1 MHLLHVALSGV
12 CFAVSLLLDFELQQ
26 IAMLL
31 ATLTASVNLYS
42 DQLPHHLTASIFFWD
57 IFLKLDR
64 VSRPENISFLIF
76 RTSNR
81 LQVIRRALF
90 LSPSLPLGALH
101 APRVS
106 HSRFSLSLSP
116 SLFLALGALHAP
128 RVLLSSPSLSYLSRH
143 TFPQSPLPQDNLL
156 PPSSRLCSLSEQE
169 TTRERAPERAR
180 FLVAVNVLAVNTLAV
195 NGALHALYS
204 VKKCLTHS
212 I

>member
-1 MHLLHVALSGV
+1 
-12 CFAVSLLLDFELQQ
+12 
-26 IAMLL
+26 MLL
-31 ATLTASVNLYS
+31 ATLTASVNFYS
-42 DQLPHHLTASIFFWD
+42 DQLPHHLTASLFFWD
-57 IFLKLDR
+57 IFLKLDLF
-64 VSRPENISFLIF
+64 RPENISFLIF

-180 FLVAVNVLAVNTLAV
+180 FLVAVNVLAVNALAV
-195 NGALHALYS
+195 NGLAVNGVLPLYIASESVLYTLYS
-204 VKKCLTHS
+204 VKKCLIHS
-212 I
+212 M

>member
-1 MHLLHVALSGV
+1 
-12 CFAVSLLLDFELQQ
+12 
-26 IAMLL
+26 MLL

-42 DQLPHHLTASIFFWD
+42 DQLPHHLTASIFFWN
-57 IFLKLDR
+57 IFLKLDLK
-64 VSRPENISFLIF
+64 IFFFLIF

-180 FLVAVNVLAVNTLAV
+180 FLVAVQFWLCHFDCTSVLKSVLGTLEYLRV
-195 NGALHALYS
+195 F
-204 VKKCLTHS
+204 
-212 I
+212 